1 MRTDTRWARP
11 HEKIPLPTRRAGRP
25 VPVSF
30 PSAGAQRNGGEMR
43 TNTRW
48 ARPREKIPLPAR
60 RAGRPIPV
68 SFPRAGGQRQYR
80 APRVRQARRRKS
92 RAPAR
97 VGTASQKIPLPGS
110 PTRPAAQGGRSP
122 FLSRAPAGSATATK
136 CARIR
141 VGRGLTK
148 KFRFPPAAQGG
159 RSPFLSRAPA
169 GNGNAGRPAPGKPGG
184 ENPERRRAAQRRRN
198 AHGYALGAASR
209 KNSASR
215 PAAQGGRSPFLS
227 RAPAA
232 LPARS
237 LPFSGAGVAL

>member
-43 TNTRW
+43 TDTRW
-48 ARPREKIPLPAR
+48 ARPHEKIPLPARRAGRPSPFLSRAPAGNGNAGRPAFAKPGGENPERRRAAQRRRNAHGYALGAAFEKIPPPR

-68 SFPRAGGQRQYR
+68 SFPRAGAQRNGGEMRTDTRWARPHEKIPLPTRRAGRPIPVSLPRPGGQRQCR
-80 APRVRQARRRKS
+80 APRARQARRRKS

-122 FLSRAPAGSATATK
+122 FLSRAPA
-136 CARIR
+136 
-141 VGRGLTK
+141 
-148 KFRFPPAAQGG
+148 
-159 RSPFLSRAPA
+159 
-169 GNGNAGRPAPGKPGG
+169 
-184 ENPERRRAAQRRRN
+184 
-198 AHGYALGAASR
+198 
-209 KNSASR
+209 
-215 PAAQGGRSPFLS
+215 
-227 RAPAA
+227 A